1 MHEMSLAQ
9 ALVDRAEEIA
19 RQDGCRR
26 VRAIEVRIG
35 KLSGVMRDALEFCFP
50 AAARGTALEDAVLRV
65 TEVPLRAQCRTCGRA
80 SQPEPFD
87 IECPHCGSMD
97 LELTDAR
104 EFKLVSLE
112 VE

>member
-9 ALVDRAEEIA
+9 ALVEQAAELA

-26 VRAIEVRIG
+26 VLAVDVRIG
-35 KLSGVMRDALEFCFP
+35 SLSGVMRDALEFCFP
-50 AAARGTALEDAVLRV
+50 AAARGTAIEGAALRV
-65 TEVPLRAQCRTCGRA
+65 IEVPLRALCRNCGRA

-97 LELTDAR
+97 LELNSAR
-104 EFKLVSLE
+104 EFTLVSLE